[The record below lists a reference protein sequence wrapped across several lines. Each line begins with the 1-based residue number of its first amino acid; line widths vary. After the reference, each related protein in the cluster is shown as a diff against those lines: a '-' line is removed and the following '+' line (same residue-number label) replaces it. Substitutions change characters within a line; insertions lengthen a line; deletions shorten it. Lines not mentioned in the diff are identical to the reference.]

1 MSVEDLNKV
10 DFVITG
16 GLPGGEVCLVVSDH
30 LNWDEQKG
38 YHLLTLQEKLN
49 TYLAFIETGQIY
61 ADFPKAAGREIV
73 IEVVGK
79 YPLNDEARKF
89 YGLAGKYI
97 EDAGFALRFRHRA
110 DKSGGSN
117 GSPSG

>member
-1 MSVEDLNKV
+1 MSVEDLDKV

-16 GLPGGEVCLVVSDH
+16 GLPSGEVCLVVSDH
-30 LNWDEQKG
+30 LDWAEQQG

-49 TYLAFIETGQIY
+49 TYLAFLETGQIY
-61 ADFPKAAGREIV
+61 TEFPKAVGRKVV

-79 YPLNDEARKF
+79 YPLSEEAHKF

-110 DKSGGSN
+110 E
-117 GSPSG
+117 